1 LVSSNNWDGLPEAD
15 PGPGLPWWKMTLSIA
30 RSLSIALVPL
40 LGVYIFQVN
49 HWLPVDT
56 NILLAAGAWAIYGIL
71 SMFDPRFVEK
81 LPDALNFLTPGKK

>member
-1 LVSSNNWDGLPEAD
+1 
-15 PGPGLPWWKMTLSIA
+15 LSIA
-30 RSLSIALVPL
+30 RSLSIALVPP

-49 HWLPVDT
+49 HWLPIDT